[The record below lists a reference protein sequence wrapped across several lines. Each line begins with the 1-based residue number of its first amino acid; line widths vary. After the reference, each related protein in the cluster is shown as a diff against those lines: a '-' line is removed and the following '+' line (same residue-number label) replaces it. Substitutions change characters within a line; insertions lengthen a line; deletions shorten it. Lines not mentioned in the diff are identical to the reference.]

1 MKFGVGF
8 LYEDLSNKREFRENQ
23 LSDIRA
29 LLKRINDI
37 LYPFPPLYFL
47 TDLTEIDQEIPLS
60 R

>member
-37 LYPFPPLYFL
+37 LYPFPPY
-47 TDLTEIDQEIPLS
+47 IS
-60 R
+60 